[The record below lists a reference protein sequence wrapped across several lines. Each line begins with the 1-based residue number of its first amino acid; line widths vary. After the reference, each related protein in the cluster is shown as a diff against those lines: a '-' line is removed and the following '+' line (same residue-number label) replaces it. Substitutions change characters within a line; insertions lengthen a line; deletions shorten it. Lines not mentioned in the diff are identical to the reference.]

1 MSRGRCPRDRVGLR
15 PRSFG
20 RHGTDPTVAP
30 VLGTGGSAIL
40 MRRRALSSTRSSTVS
55 LVVRIFLLNAAVLLA
70 AGLALLVTPVTVS
83 SPTALREAAVV
94 VAGLAGL
101 LLVNVL
107 VLRRT
112 FAPLV
117 RLTQAMQ
124 TVEPLHP
131 GRRVPVYG
139 DDREVVKL
147 TSAFNEMLDRLER
160 ERQRSVRLSLA
171 GQESERR
178 RVAQELH
185 DEVGQT
191 LTAVLLHL
199 ERLGRDAPEE
209 LRDELSEARE
219 TARTSLEEVR
229 AVAQRLRPAA
239 LDDLGLPNALA
250 ALCQR
255 LSERSGVRIARDL
268 DAGFEPLS
276 PEAELVIYRVAQEA
290 LTNTLRHSAAKRAKV
305 ALTRQGQHV
314 VLRVTD
320 DGRGFDG
327 AEPGAGIQ
335 GMRERAL
342 LVGGELELS
351 SPDGGGAE
359 VRLELDGSEA
369 R

>member
-1 MSRGRCPRDRVGLR
+1 M
-15 PRSFG
+15 
-20 RHGTDPTVAP
+20 
-30 VLGTGGSAIL
+30 
-40 MRRRALSSTRSSTVS
+40 S
-55 LVVRIFLLNAAVLLA
+55 LVARIFLLNAAVLLA
-70 AGLALLVTPVTVS
+70 AAVALLVTPVTVS
-83 SPTALREAAVV
+83 SPTALREAVV
-94 VAGLAGL
+94 VVVGLAAL

-107 VLRRT
+107 VLRRA

-117 RLTQAMQ
+117 RLSQAMQ
-124 TVEPLHP
+124 VVEPLHP

-139 DDREVVKL
+139 DDREVVNL

-160 ERQRSVRLSLA
+160 ERERSVRLSLA

-199 ERLGRDAPEE
+199 ERLGRSAPPE
-209 LRDELSEARE
+209 LQDELSEARE
-219 TARTSLEEVR
+219 TARMSLEEVR
-229 AVAQRLRPAA
+229 AVAQRLRPEA

-255 LSERSGVRIARDL
+255 LSERSDVRIAREL
-268 DAGFEPLS
+268 DSEFEPLS

-290 LTNTLRHSAAKRAKV
+290 LTNTLRHSGATQAKV
-305 ALTRQGQHV
+305 ALSKRGDRV

-320 DGRGFDG
+320 DGCGLDG
-327 AEPGAGIQ
+327 AEPGAGMQ

-342 LVGGELELS
+342 LVGGDLELS
-351 SPDGGGAE
+351 SRDGEGAE
-359 VRLELDGSEA
+359 VRLELKGSEA